1 MQVKE
6 RVQKLHELMKKNGI
20 DAYIIPSSDPHQS
33 EYVATHWGS
42 RKWITGF
49 TGSAGTAVV
58 TLEKGNGLWTD
69 GRYFIQAEKQL
80 KDSSVDLY
88 KMGEPS
94 VPTITE
100 WLKKNLKDGAT
111 VGFDGKV
118 VSKSFYDNLNNSLSS
133 KEIKYNLD
141 NDLIAE
147 IWNDRPEIPMDSF
160 YSLDVKFAGKSRLEK
175 LNEVREHM
183 KEESITH
190 FILSSLDDI
199 AWLFNI
205 RGTDIQSSPVIISYA
220 LVSMDEAIMFVDS
233 KKLNND
239 IKAELVGDGISI
251 KQYNELDK
259 CLKTLSNKNVVSYDP
274 AKTNMWI
281 VNSLSSDVKK
291 IEEQNYTTK
300 LKAVKNAVELQNMRA
315 SHIVD
320 GVAMVKFLH
329 WLDNNL
335 GKEKITE
342 ISATEKL
349 AQFRAEGENYKGP
362 SFNTIAGYK
371 EHAAMMHY
379 SSTPETDV
387 ELLREGFFLVDSG
400 GQYLGGTT
408 DITRTIV
415 LGDLSL
421 EEKRDFTLTLKGFI
435 NLSRAK
441 FLYGCCGTNLDVLA
455 RSPLWQYGI
464 DYKCGTGHGIGFF
477 LNVHEGPHGIRNN
490 YVPAVL
496 EEGMIMSNEPGVY
509 KEGRHGIR
517 IENLIVVKKD
527 EKTESGQFMSF
538 ETITFCPID
547 LDGIII
553 DMLSP
558 EDKAWLNSYH
568 SEVYEK
574 LSPTLNE
581 EQRAWLKYNTRAI

>member
-6 RVQKLHELMKKNGI
+6 RVQKLQELMKKNGI

-58 TLEKGNGLWTD
+58 TLENGNGLWTD
-69 GRYFIQAEKQL
+69 GRYFIQAENQL
-80 KDSSVDLY
+80 KDSSIDLY

-94 VPTITE
+94 VPNITE

-111 VGFDGKV
+111 IGFDGKV
-118 VSKSFYDNLNNSLSS
+118 VSKSFYDNLNNSLCS
-133 KEIKYNLD
+133 KEIKYNLE
-141 NDLIAE
+141 NDLISE
-147 IWNDRPEIPMDSF
+147 IWNDRPEIPMNNF

-183 KEESITH
+183 QEESITH

-220 LVSMDEAIMFVDS
+220 LISMDEATLFVDF
-233 KKLNND
+233 KKLNDD

-259 CLKTLSNKNVVSYDP
+259 CLKTLNNKNLVSYDP

-300 LKAVKNAVELQNMRA
+300 LKAVKNAVELQNMRD
-315 SHIVD
+315 SHITD

-329 WLDNNL
+329 WLDNSL

-387 ELLREGFFLVDSG
+387 ELLKEGLFLVDSG

-408 DITRTIV
+408 DITRTIA

-477 LNVHEGPHGIRNN
+477 LNVHEGPHGIRSN

-517 IENLIVVKKD
+517 VENLIVVKKD

-547 LDGIII
+547 LDGIIL

-558 EDKAWLNSYH
+558 EDRAWLNSYH

-574 LSPTLNE
+574 LSPALNE

>member
-6 RVQKLHELMKKNGI
+6 RVQKLKDLMKKNGI

-88 KMGEPS
+88 KIGEPS

-118 VSKSFYDNLNNSLSS
+118 VSKSFYDNLNNSLGS

-147 IWNDRPEIPMDSF
+147 IWSDRPEIPMDSF

-205 RGTDIQSSPVIISYA
+205 RGTDIQSSPVTISYA

-239 IKAELVGDGISI
+239 IKAELVKDNISI
-251 KQYNELDK
+251 KEYNELDK
-259 CLKTLSNKNVVSYDP
+259 SLKALNNKNVVSYDP

-315 SHIVD
+315 SHITD

-329 WLDNNL
+329 WLDNSL

-342 ISATEKL
+342 ISATDKL

-477 LNVHEGPHGIRNN
+477 LNVHEGPHAIRNN

-496 EEGMIMSNEPGVY
+496 EEGMVMSNEPGVY

-568 SEVYEK
+568 REVYEK
-574 LSPTLNE
+574 LCPTLSE

>member
-1 MQVKE
+1 
-6 RVQKLHELMKKNGI
+6 
-20 DAYIIPSSDPHQS
+20 
-33 EYVATHWGS
+33 
-42 RKWITGF
+42 
-49 TGSAGTAVV
+49 
-58 TLEKGNGLWTD
+58 
-69 GRYFIQAEKQL
+69 
-80 KDSSVDLY
+80 
-88 KMGEPS
+88 
-94 VPTITE
+94 
-100 WLKKNLKDGAT
+100 
-111 VGFDGKV
+111 
-118 VSKSFYDNLNNSLSS
+118 
-133 KEIKYNLD
+133 
-141 NDLIAE
+141 
-147 IWNDRPEIPMDSF
+147 
-160 YSLDVKFAGKSRLEK
+160 
-175 LNEVREHM
+175 
-183 KEESITH
+183 
-190 FILSSLDDI
+190 
-199 AWLFNI
+199 
-205 RGTDIQSSPVIISYA
+205 
-220 LVSMDEAIMFVDS
+220 
-233 KKLNND
+233 
-239 IKAELVGDGISI
+239 
-251 KQYNELDK
+251 
-259 CLKTLSNKNVVSYDP
+259 
-274 AKTNMWI
+274 
-281 VNSLSSDVKK
+281 
-291 IEEQNYTTK
+291 
-300 LKAVKNAVELQNMRA
+300 
-315 SHIVD
+315 
-320 GVAMVKFLH
+320 MVKFLH

-362 SFNTIAGYK
+362 SFGTIAGYK

-387 ELLREGFFLVDSG
+387 ELLNEGLFLVDSG

-415 LGDLSL
+415 LGNLSL

-455 RSPLWQYGI
+455 RGPLWQYGI

-477 LNVHEGPHGIRNN
+477 LNVHEGPHGIRSN

-496 EEGMIMSNEPGVY
+496 EEGMVMSNEPGVY

-517 IENLIVVKKD
+517 IENLIAVKKD

-547 LDGIII
+547 LDGIIL

-558 EDKAWLNSYH
+558 EDRAWLNSYH

-574 LSPTLNE
+574 LSPALNE